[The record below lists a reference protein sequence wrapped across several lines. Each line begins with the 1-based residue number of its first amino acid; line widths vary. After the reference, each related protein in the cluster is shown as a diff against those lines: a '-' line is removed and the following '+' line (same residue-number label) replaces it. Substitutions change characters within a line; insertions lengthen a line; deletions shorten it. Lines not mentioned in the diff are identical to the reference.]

1 MAKVVTD
8 DSHYKAIADT
18 IREQLD
24 DEESTFLPEDMPSM
38 IAEACGMQYSVGFEA
53 GYTEGDDGGF
63 DEGFNSGFEEGFNNG
78 CEVGYGDGY
87 EEGHRVGKNEGTTE
101 GKQAEYDRFW
111 DAYQQN
117 GTRTDYRFAFA
128 GFGWTA
134 EFLRPKY
141 PIRPTG
147 AAGMLFHSI
156 QDPNLKDLRAHIDAC
171 GIEVDL
177 SKALNIEQLFNGS
190 VVETYGV
197 IDARGATN
205 LNYILYAAK
214 SMRSVS
220 KIIIKDDG
228 SQSVVSFAQNCLA
241 LEDITIEGVFG
252 QTGLSFQWSTKL
264 SKASITSIVNAL
276 SAAAGGLSVTFSRTA
291 VNNAFTTDEWSALAG
306 TRSNWTINLV

>member
-111 DAYQQN
+111 DEYQEN
-117 GTRTDYRFAFA
+117 GNKTNYTNCFSGR
-128 GFGWTA
+128 GWNA
-134 EFLRPKY
+134 ETFKPKY
-141 PIRPTG
+141 NIAPTTPTQIFKDFG
-147 AAGMLFHSI
+147 ASL
-156 QDPNLKDLRAHIDAC
+156 DLVEHLEALGITLDFSRATTLSEIFLWSNITRVGVVDSRNASAVTYPFAYATKLQTIDK
-171 GIEVDL
+171 L
-177 SKALNIEQLFNGS
+177 
-190 VVETYGV
+190 
-197 IDARGATN
+197 
-205 LNYILYAAK
+205 IL
-214 SMRSVS
+214 
-220 KIIIKDDG
+220 KDDG
-228 SQSVVSFAQNCLA
+228 TQTVGSGTFGSCSA
-241 LEDITIEGVFG
+241 LVNLTIEGTIG
-252 QTGLSFQWSTKL
+252 STGLSLQAATKL